1 MWRRGLSE
9 MMEYG
14 YDIRGRRVL
23 MDMTGLHPDDVAML
37 KRPPENGDGDGDGE
51 AEAASIRS

>member
-1 MWRRGLSE
+1 

-23 MDMTGLHPDDVAML
+23 MDMTGLHPDDVEML
-37 KRPPENGDGDGDGE
+37 KRPPGDGDGGPGDGDGGPGMG
-51 AEAASIRS
+51 RVGRVKG

>member
-1 MWRRGLSE
+1 

-51 AEAASIRS
+51 AGVVGEVTRLAEG